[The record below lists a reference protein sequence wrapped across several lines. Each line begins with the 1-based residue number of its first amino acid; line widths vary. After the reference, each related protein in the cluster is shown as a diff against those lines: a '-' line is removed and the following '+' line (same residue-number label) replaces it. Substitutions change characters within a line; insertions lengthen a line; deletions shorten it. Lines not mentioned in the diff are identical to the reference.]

1 MDCLGESSVTTRML
15 RSWGRSE
22 EEGDVRME
30 SERRDVATSQGMLA
44 AIRSQ
49 EGGVGRFSSEPLKE
63 FSSPDTLILDVRS
76 PDCDR

>member
-1 MDCLGESSVTTRML
+1 M
-15 RSWGRSE
+15 GRAWE
-22 EEGDVRME
+22 YIEKEAIQRGGRDW
-30 SERRDVATSQGMLA
+30 RDVATSQGMLA

-63 FSSPDTLILDVRS
+63 FSSPDTLILDVWS